1 MTAPSLLDDTLTD
14 RQLRFVFEYLID
26 QNASAAA
33 VRAGYSE
40 KSRASQANELMNNQA
55 VRERIRLELSSLL
68 AEAGCSE
75 LQLIMERKRAAF
87 FRAVKMFKS
96 GWDVLPLDEME
107 EETRAALE
115 VSTVTRK
122 SGPEVKVR
130 QPDRN
135 KALRALERVHERLEK
150 INEAYYAKL
159 EREGNCPSLE
169 EIEARDGSEVQA
181 AAENPEKSAV
191 FLGSGQGTAPFDR
204 PRANGAEFIN
214 VEKSAVFSGSGVGC
228 ALPGIKSPANTGVL
242 SGSTEI
248 AAAQPTRQG
257 AAPAVSAP
265 PVSEWLMR
273 NTPAPS
279 EFLRVA

>member
-1 MTAPSLLDDTLTD
+1 MTATLDSVLTD

-40 KSRASQANELMNNQA
+40 KSRASQARELMNNEA
-55 VRERIRLELSSLL
+55 VRERIRLELTSLL

-87 FRAVKMFKS
+87 FRAVKMFRT
-96 GWDVLPLDEME
+96 GWEVLPLDEME
-107 EETRAALE
+107 EETRSALE
-115 VSTVTRK
+115 VTTVMRK

-169 EIEARDGSEVQA
+169 EIEAMDGGGVEAVT
-181 AAENPEKSAV
+181 ENPEKSGVFLGCGQGTAPEGGLRANGGELINLEKPAV
-191 FLGSGQGTAPFDR
+191 FLGSAAGAGPLTDR
-204 PRANGAEFIN
+204 TP
-214 VEKSAVFSGSGVGC
+214 K
-228 ALPGIKSPANTGVL
+228 KTTVL
-242 SGSTEI
+242 SGLVEAMTTRRAIESDEMPGMS
-248 AAAQPTRQG
+248 ASLARNQP
-257 AAPAVSAP
+257 
-265 PVSEWLMR
+265 MR
-273 NTPAPS
+273 N
-279 EFLRVA
+279 FLPPDECLRAA